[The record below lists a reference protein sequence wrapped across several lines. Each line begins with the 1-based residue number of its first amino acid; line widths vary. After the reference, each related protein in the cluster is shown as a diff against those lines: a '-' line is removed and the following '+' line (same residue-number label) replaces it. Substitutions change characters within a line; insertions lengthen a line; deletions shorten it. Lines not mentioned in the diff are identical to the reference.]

1 MVIMRLKQDLFISC
15 WKPKKQVR
23 LAKRVIFLIINQ
35 RFLRSSL
42 LKTMFHMYVLDFAVL
57 LSGISKSHAKLWMDF
72 QSITLWNNPLFPQI
86 YFHNTL
92 FSITFTMY
100 CLKSYSSIFVVN
112 MIGTIVG
119 TPLIKGRG
127 WNLPEIESIGGV
139 RNFLLE
145 RGDKLE
151 KGGGG
156 WCRNGGRV
164 ATFFTTLQ
172 FSSIAFTFSDL
183 QSFELSMQDFHP
195 HSHPSLVL
203 KPGTISTFIIHS
215 GSLQKILT
223 ALFNLVRNTQKSKW
237 TIFLKAKAKCF
248 LFLSTEFEYKF

>member
-145 RGDKLE
+145 RGDKID
-151 KGGGG
+151 KGGVVG
-156 WCRNGGRV
+156 W
-164 ATFFTTLQ
+164 
-172 FSSIAFTFSDL
+172 
-183 QSFELSMQDFHP
+183 
-195 HSHPSLVL
+195 
-203 KPGTISTFIIHS
+203 
-215 GSLQKILT
+215 
-223 ALFNLVRNTQKSKW
+223 W
-237 TIFLKAKAKCF
+237 
-248 LFLSTEFEYKF
+248 